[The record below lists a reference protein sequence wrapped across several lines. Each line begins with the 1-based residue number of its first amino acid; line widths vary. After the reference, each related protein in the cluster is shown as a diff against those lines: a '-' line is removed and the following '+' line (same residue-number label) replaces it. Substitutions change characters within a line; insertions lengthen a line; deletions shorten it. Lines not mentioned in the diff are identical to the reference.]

1 MFDTKILKHSGMINI
16 NMNGFRY
23 RSKMA
28 GLDYDH
34 TLVKPKTKSTFSK
47 DVDDWMWLRPSVP
60 VMLKLLHK
68 NGYALVVFT
77 NQSQKF
83 KVAQIE
89 KALATLNLPISIFIE
104 TEKEF
109 KKPNPRMYNTY
120 VKDRKRV
127 NKEHS
132 FYVGDALGRPGDF
145 ADSDK
150 EFAVNSGIKYKSP
163 EEIFSFPEKV
173 KSQSSALL
181 PEHREI
187 VLMVG
192 YPGSGK
198 STYVQ
203 KTFGENKNYIIIH
216 GDDHKTEPALKK
228 ALKKELTDS
237 PDKSVVLDATHA
249 GKKKRKVFIDIAK
262 EFKIPVRAIHL
273 TTSIE
278 ESMHRNLQRE
288 KPVPKIAL
296 YMYRKHHEVP
306 DADEGLYMVESVY

>member
-1 MFDTKILKHSGMINI
+1 MINI
-16 NMNGFRY
+16 NLNGFRY

-28 GLDYDH
+28 GFDYDH

-47 DVDDWMWLRPSVP
+47 DEDDWMWLRPSVP
-60 VMLKLLHK
+60 VMLKLLHEH
-68 NGYALVVFT
+68 GYAIVIFT
-77 NQSQKF
+77 NQSHDF
-83 KVAQIE
+83 KVDQIE
-89 KALATLNLPISIFIE
+89 KALRTLKLPVSIYVE

-109 KKPNPRMYNTY
+109 KKPNPLMYEAYT
-120 VKDRKRV
+120 KGRKLV

-150 EFAVNSGIKYKSP
+150 EFAVNSGIRYKSP
-163 EEIFSFPEKV
+163 EEMFPFPV
-173 KSQSSALL
+173 KEEQPSTHF
-181 PEHREI
+181 PDHREI
-187 VLMVG
+187 VMMVG

-203 KTFGENKNYIIIH
+203 KTFGDNSNYILLH
-216 GDDHKTEPALKK
+216 GDDHKSEASLKK
-228 ALKKELTDS
+228 ALKNTLTGN
-237 PDKSVVLDATHA
+237 PNKSVVLDATHS

-262 EFKIPVRAIHL
+262 EFKIPVRAVHL

-306 DADEGLYMVESVY
+306 DTNEGLYKIDSI

>member
-1 MFDTKILKHSGMINI
+1 MADTKNPKNSGMINI
-16 NMNGFRY
+16 NLNGFRY
-23 RSKMA
+23 RSKIA

-34 TLVKPKTKSTFSK
+34 TLVKPKTKSVFSK

-60 VMLKLLHK
+60 VMLRLLHEH
-68 NGYALVVFT
+68 GYALVVFT

-83 KVAQIE
+83 KVAQIK
-89 KALATLNLPISIFIE
+89 KALSTLDLPISIFIE

-120 VKDRKRV
+120 VEGKKRV

-150 EFAVNSGIKYKSP
+150 GFAVNSGIKYKSP
-163 EEIFSFPEKV
+163 EEIFPFPARA
-173 KSQSSALL
+173 KSQSSTSL
-181 PEHREI
+181 PDHREI

-198 STYVQ
+198 STYAQ
-203 KTFGENKNYIIIH
+203 KTFGDNEDYIIIH
-216 GDDHKTEPALKK
+216 GDDHKTEAALKK
-228 ALKKELTDS
+228 ALKKTLTDS
-237 PDKSVVLDATHA
+237 PNKSVVLDATHS

-262 EFKIPVRAIHL
+262 EFKIPVRAIHI

-288 KPVPKIAL
+288 KHVPKIAL

-306 DADEGLYMVESVY
+306 DADEGLYKVDTI

>member
-1 MFDTKILKHSGMINI
+1 MSNSTDPKNSGMINI
-16 NMNGFRY
+16 NLNGFRY

-60 VMLKLLHK
+60 VMLRLLHE

-83 KVAQIE
+83 KVVQIE
-89 KALATLNLPISIFIE
+89 KALATLKLPVSIFIE

-120 VKDRKRV
+120 VKDKKRV

-150 EFAVNSGIKYKSP
+150 EFAVNSGIEYKSP
-163 EEIFSFPEKV
+163 EEIFPFPVNAKSQADMSFPD
-173 KSQSSALL
+173 
-181 PEHREI
+181 HREI

-203 KTFGENKNYIIIH
+203 KIFGDNNNYIIIH
-216 GDDHKTEPALKK
+216 GDDHKTEAALKK
-228 ALKKELTDS
+228 ALKKTLTENPS
-237 PDKSVVLDATHA
+237 KSVVLDATHS
-249 GKKKRKVFIDIAK
+249 GKKKRKVFIDIAN
-262 EFKIPVRAIHL
+262 EFKIPVRAVHL

-288 KPVPKIAL
+288 KHVPKIAL

-306 DADEGLYMVESVY
+306 DIDEGLYKVEVI

>member
-1 MFDTKILKHSGMINI
+1 MTNIEHPGMINI
-16 NMNGFRY
+16 NLNGFRY

-47 DVDDWMWLRPSVP
+47 DIDDWMWLRPSVP
-60 VMLKLLHK
+60 VMLRLLHD

-83 KVAQIE
+83 KAEQIE
-89 KALATLNLPISIFIE
+89 KALRTLELPISIFIE

-120 VKDRKRV
+120 VKNKKRV

-132 FYVGDALGRPGDF
+132 FYVGDALGRQGDF

-150 EFAVNSGIKYKSP
+150 EFAVNSGIRYKSP
-163 EEIFSFPEKV
+163 EEMFPFPV
-173 KSQSSALL
+173 KEDQAVAHF
-181 PEHREI
+181 PDHREVVMMI
-187 VLMVG
+187 G

-198 STYVQ
+198 STYAQ
-203 KTFGENKNYIIIH
+203 KTFGGNERYIILH
-216 GDDHKTEPALKK
+216 GDDHKTEAALKK
-228 ALKKELTDS
+228 ALKQTLTDNS
-237 PDKSVVLDATHA
+237 NNSIVLDATHS

-262 EFKIPVRAIHL
+262 EFKIPVRAIHI
-273 TTSIE
+273 TTTIE

-288 KPVPKIAL
+288 KHVPKIAL

-306 DADEGLYMVESVY
+306 HVDEGLYKIETI